1 MQDKKTFKKPVPNLE
16 SFING
21 GEPEPVKPIIKNE
34 PETKDAP
41 GEVTAPDLNV
51 AAVAVATRTAAASD
65 ESDEDRGKPA
75 VGSNKVIFIQTD
87 DDFEEFR
94 NYAFKKRVTKTS
106 IIRKALKEYMARNP

>member
-1 MQDKKTFKKPVPNLE
+1 MQDKKPFKKPVQNLE

-21 GEPEPVKPIIKNE
+21 GEPEPVKPTLKKE
-34 PETKDAP
+34 PEAKDTP
-41 GEVTAPDLNV
+41 GEITTPDLNEV
-51 AAVAVATRTAAASD
+51 AVVARPAAVSD

-106 IIRKALKEYMARNP
+106 IIRKALKEYMARNPL